1 MVMENL
7 GSSLRDTLKK
17 LARANRID
25 EKTLNEVVKDIQRAL
40 LSADVNVALVQQL
53 SKRIKERALKEE
65 LSGKLNPRQ
74 HVINIVYQE
83 LVALLGEPIAVP
95 LTRHTVILVG
105 LQGSGKTTTT
115 AKLARFFQKK
125 GLKAAVICAD
135 TFRPGAYDQL
145 SQLCERIDVAFYG
158 ESENTNAVEITA
170 HGIAELKRHDV
181 ILVDTAGRHALESDL
196 VLEMEAINDIAN
208 ADQRFL
214 VLDSGIGQQASEQAR
229 AFNTAIGLTGVIV
242 TKLDGTAKGGGAL
255 SAVAEVGTGIAF
267 IGTGET
273 IDDFEKFEP
282 DRFISRLLGMGD
294 IKTLVEMIEE
304 EPPIETEEAE
314 AMLKG
319 DFTLKDMYKQMKAI
333 SKMGP
338 LTKIVQ
344 MLPLGSLGVDIP
356 DTALQSTKE
365 TLDRFKVVM
374 DSMTDEELEHPRI
387 IRSSRIKR
395 IARGSGVPPDNVRE
409 LLKYHKVMQ
418 RTLKGVR
425 SQKDMQKFLR
435 KQGLK

>member
-1 MVMENL
+1 MVLENL

-53 SKRIKERALKEE
+53 SKRIKERALKEG

-83 LVALLGEPIAVP
+83 LVALLGEPISVP
-95 LTRHTVILVG
+95 LTRHVVVMVG

-115 AKLARFFQKK
+115 VKLARFFQKK
-125 GLKAAVICAD
+125 GLKAGVICAD
-135 TFRPGAYDQL
+135 AFRPGAYDQL
-145 SQLCERIDVAFYG
+145 SQLCERIGVAFYG
-158 ESENTNAVEITA
+158 ELENKNAVDITTR
-170 HGIAELKRHDV
+170 GIAELKRYEV
-181 ILVDTAGRHALESDL
+181 IIVDTAGRHALESDL
-196 VLEMEAINDIAN
+196 ILEMKAINDIAR

-229 AFNTAIGLTGVIV
+229 AFNAAIGLTGVIV

-304 EPPIETEEAE
+304 EPPIEMEEAE

-319 DFTLKDMYKQMKAI
+319 DFTLKDMYKQMEAI
-333 SKMGP
+333 NKMGP

-356 DTALQSTKE
+356 NTALQSTKE
-365 TLDRFKVVM
+365 TLGRFKVVM

>member
-1 MVMENL
+1 MEGL
-7 GSSLRDTLKK
+7 SSSLRDTLKK

-25 EKTLNEVVKDIQRAL
+25 EKTLNEVVRDIQRAL
-40 LSADVNVALVQQL
+40 LSADVNVALVQHL

-83 LVALLGEPIAVP
+83 LVALLGEPITIP
-95 LTRHTVILVG
+95 LAHHAVILVG

-115 AKLARFFQKK
+115 VKLARFFQKK
-125 GLKAAVICAD
+125 GLKAAVVCAD

-145 SQLCERIDVAFYG
+145 SQLCARIGVPFYG
-158 ESENTNAVEITA
+158 ELENKDAVEITA
-170 HGIAELKRHDV
+170 HGIAELKRYDV

-196 VLEMEAINDIAN
+196 VLEMKAINDIAN
-208 ADQRFL
+208 ADQRLL

-229 AFNTAIGLTGVIV
+229 AFNEAIGLTGVIV

-304 EPPIETEEAE
+304 EPPIEMEEAE

-319 DFTLKDMYKQMKAI
+319 DFTLKDMYKQMEAI
-333 SKMGP
+333 GKMGP
-338 LTKIVQ
+338 IAKIVQ

-356 DTALQSTKE
+356 DAALQSTKE
-365 TLDRFKVVM
+365 NLERFRVVM
-374 DSMTDEELEHPRI
+374 DSMTEEELEHPRI
-387 IRSSRIKR
+387 IRGSRIKR
-395 IARGSGVPPDNVRE
+395 IARGSGVPTDNVRE

>member
-1 MVMENL
+1 MENL

-83 LVALLGEPIAVP
+83 LVALLGKPITVP

-115 AKLARFFQKK
+115 VKLARFFQKK

-196 VLEMEAINDIAN
+196 VLEMKAINDIAN

-229 AFNTAIGLTGVIV
+229 AFNAAIGLTGVIV

-365 TLDRFKVVM
+365 TLERFKVVM

-395 IARGSGVPPDNVRE
+395 IARGSGVPSDNVRE

>member
-25 EKTLNEVVKDIQRAL
+25 EKTLNEVAKDIQRAL

-83 LVALLGEPIAVP
+83 LVALLGKPITVP

-115 AKLARFFQKK
+115 VKLARFFQKK

-196 VLEMEAINDIAN
+196 VLEMKAINDIAN

-229 AFNTAIGLTGVIV
+229 AFNAAIGLTGVIV

-365 TLDRFKVVM
+365 TLERFKVVM

-395 IARGSGVPPDNVRE
+395 IARGSGVPSDNVRE

>member
-1 MVMENL
+1 MENL

-145 SQLCERIDVAFYG
+145 SQLCERIDVSFYG

-196 VLEMEAINDIAN
+196 VLEMKAINDIAN

-229 AFNTAIGLTGVIV
+229 AFNAAIGLTGVIV

-333 SKMGP
+333 NKMGP

-365 TLDRFKVVM
+365 TLERFKVVM

-395 IARGSGVPPDNVRE
+395 IARGSGVPSDNVRE

>member
-83 LVALLGEPIAVP
+83 LVALLGKPITVP

-115 AKLARFFQKK
+115 VKLARFFQKK

-196 VLEMEAINDIAN
+196 VLEMKAINDIAN

-229 AFNTAIGLTGVIV
+229 AFNAAIGLTGVIV

-365 TLDRFKVVM
+365 TLERFKVVM

-395 IARGSGVPPDNVRE
+395 IARGSGVPSDNVRE

>member
-1 MVMENL
+1 MVMESL
-7 GSSLRDTLKK
+7 GNSLRDTLKK
-17 LARANRID
+17 IIRANRID
-25 EKTLNEVVKDIQRAL
+25 EKTLAEVLKDIQRAL
-40 LSADVNVALVQQL
+40 LSADVNVALVQQM
-53 SKRIKERALKEE
+53 SKRIRERALSEE

-83 LVALLGEPIAVP
+83 LVALLGEPVRVP
-95 LTRHTVILVG
+95 LKRHTVLLVG

-125 GLKAAVICAD
+125 GLKAAVICSD
-135 TFRPGAYDQL
+135 TYRPGAYDQL
-145 SQLCERIDVAFYG
+145 SQLCKQIGIPFYG
-158 ESENTNAVEITA
+158 EAETKNAVNITA
-170 HGIAELKRHDV
+170 HGMAELKRYDV
-181 ILVDTAGRHALESDL
+181 ILIDTAGRHALELDL
-196 VLEMEAINDIAN
+196 VLEMKAINKMAN
-208 ADQRFL
+208 TNQRFL
-214 VLDSGIGQQASEQAR
+214 VLDSGIGQQASEQAS
-229 AFNTAIGLTGVIV
+229 AFNEAIGLTGVIV

-273 IDDFEKFEP
+273 IDDLEKFEP

-304 EPPIETEEAE
+304 APPMEAEEAAE
-314 AMLKG
+314 MLKG
-319 DFTLKDMYKQMKAI
+319 TFTLKDMYKQMEAL

-338 LTKIVQ
+338 LSKIVQ

-356 DTALQSTKE
+356 DSALQTTKE
-365 TLDRFKVVM
+365 TLARFKVVM
-374 DSMTDEELEHPRI
+374 DSMTNDELEHPRI
-387 IRSSRIKR
+387 IRSSRVKR
-395 IARGSGVPPDNVRE
+395 IARGSGVPAEHVRD

-425 SQKDMQKFLR
+425 SQKEMHRFLR

>member
-1 MVMENL
+1 MVMEGL
-7 GSSLRDTLKK
+7 SSSLRDTLKK

-25 EKTLNEVVKDIQRAL
+25 EKTLNEVVRDIQRAL

-83 LVALLGEPIAVP
+83 LVALLGEPISVRLA
-95 LTRHTVILVG
+95 HHAIILVG

-115 AKLARFFQKK
+115 MKLARFFQKK

-145 SQLCERIDVAFYG
+145 SQLCSRIGAPFYG
-158 ESENTNAVEITA
+158 ELENKNAVEITA
-170 HGIAELKRHDV
+170 HGMAELKRYDV
-181 ILVDTAGRHALESDL
+181 VLVDTAGRHALESDL
-196 VLEMEAINDIAN
+196 VLEMKAINEIAN
-208 ADQRFL
+208 ADERFL
-214 VLDSGIGQQASEQAR
+214 VLDSSIGQQASEQAR
-229 AFNTAIGLTGVIV
+229 AFNEAIGLTGVIV

-273 IDDFEKFEP
+273 VDDFEKFEP

-304 EPPIETEEAE
+304 EPPIEMEEAE

-319 DFTLKDMYKQMKAI
+319 DFSLKDMYKQMEAI
-333 SKMGP
+333 GKMGP
-338 LTKIVQ
+338 LSKIVQ

-356 DTALQSTKE
+356 DVALQSTKE
-365 TLDRFKVVM
+365 SLERFRIVM
-374 DSMTDEELEHPRI
+374 DSMTNEELEHPRI

-395 IARGSGVPPDNVRE
+395 IARGSGVPSDNVRE

>member
-1 MVMENL
+1 MENL

-83 LVALLGEPIAVP
+83 LVALLGEPITVP

-115 AKLARFFQKK
+115 VKLARFFQKK

-196 VLEMEAINDIAN
+196 VLEMKAINDIAN

-229 AFNTAIGLTGVIV
+229 AFNAAIGLTGVIV

-395 IARGSGVPPDNVRE
+395 IARGSGVPSDNVRE
-409 LLKYHKVMQ
+409 LLKYHKMMQ

>member
-1 MVMENL
+1 
-7 GSSLRDTLKK
+7 LK
-17 LARANRID
+17 
-25 EKTLNEVVKDIQRAL
+25 V
-40 LSADVNVALVQQL
+40 
-53 SKRIKERALKEE
+53 
-65 LSGKLNPRQ
+65 
-74 HVINIVYQE
+74 
-83 LVALLGEPIAVP
+83 
-95 LTRHTVILVG
+95 
-105 LQGSGKTTTT
+105 
-115 AKLARFFQKK
+115 
-125 GLKAAVICAD
+125 AVICAD
-135 TFRPGAYDQL
+135 TFRPGAFDQL
-145 SQLCERIDVAFYG
+145 SQLCARIGVPFYG
-158 ESENTNAVEITA
+158 ELENKNAVEITA
-170 HGIAELKRHDV
+170 HGIAELKRYDV

-196 VLEMEAINDIAN
+196 VLEMKAINEIAN
-208 ADQRFL
+208 ADERLL

-229 AFNTAIGLTGVIV
+229 AFNEAIGLTGVIV

-273 IDDFEKFEP
+273 VDDFEKFEP

-304 EPPIETEEAE
+304 EPPIEMEEAE

-319 DFTLKDMYKQMKAI
+319 DFTLKDMYKQMEAI
-333 SKMGP
+333 GKMGP
-338 LTKIVQ
+338 LAKIVQ

-356 DTALQSTKE
+356 DAALQSTKE
-365 TLDRFKVVM
+365 SLERFRVVM

-395 IARGSGVPPDNVRE
+395 IARGSGVPSDNVRE

>member
-7 GSSLRDTLKK
+7 SSSLRETLKK

-25 EKTLNEVVKDIQRAL
+25 EKTLNEVVRDIQRAL
-40 LSADVNVALVQQL
+40 LSADVNVSLVQQL

-65 LSGKLNPRQ
+65 LTGKLNPRQ

-83 LVALLGEPIAVP
+83 LVALLGEPITIP
-95 LTRHTVILVG
+95 LTHHAVILVG

-115 AKLARFFQKK
+115 VKLARFFQKK

-145 SQLCERIDVAFYG
+145 SQLCARISVPFYG
-158 ESENTNAVEITA
+158 ELENENAVDITA
-170 HGIAELKRHDV
+170 HGIAELKRYDV

-196 VLEMEAINDIAN
+196 VQEMIAINDIAN
-208 ADQRFL
+208 ADQRLL
-214 VLDSGIGQQASEQAR
+214 VLDSSIGQQASEQAR
-229 AFNTAIGLTGVIV
+229 AFNEAISLTGVIV

-304 EPPIETEEAE
+304 EPPIEMEEAE

-319 DFTLKDMYKQMKAI
+319 DFTLKDMYKQMEAI
-333 SKMGP
+333 GKMGP
-338 LTKIVQ
+338 LSKIVQ

-356 DTALQSTKE
+356 DAALQSTKE
-365 TLDRFKVVM
+365 SLERFKVVM

-395 IARGSGVPPDNVRE
+395 IARGSGVPTDNVRE

-418 RTLKGVR
+418 RTMKGVR
-425 SQKDMQKFLR
+425 SQKDMQKFFR
-435 KQGLK
+435 RQGLK

>member
-1 MVMENL
+1 MVLENL

-40 LSADVNVALVQQL
+40 LSADINVALVQQL

-83 LVALLGEPIAVP
+83 LVALVGEPISVP
-95 LTRHTVILVG
+95 LTRHVVVMVG
-105 LQGSGKTTTT
+105 LQGSGKTTTSV
-115 AKLARFFQKK
+115 KLARFFQKK
-125 GLKAAVICAD
+125 GLKAGVICAD

-145 SQLCERIDVAFYG
+145 SQLCERIGVAFYG
-158 ESENTNAVEITA
+158 ESENKNAVDITTR
-170 HGIAELKRHDV
+170 GIAELKRYEV
-181 ILVDTAGRHALESDL
+181 IIVDTAGRHALESDL
-196 VLEMEAINDIAN
+196 ILEMKAINDNAR

-229 AFNTAIGLTGVIV
+229 AFNAAIGLTGVIV

-304 EPPIETEEAE
+304 EPPIEMEEAE

-319 DFTLKDMYKQMKAI
+319 DFTLKDMYKQMEAI
-333 SKMGP
+333 NKMGP

-356 DTALQSTKE
+356 STALQSTKE
-365 TLDRFKVVM
+365 TLGRFKVVM

-395 IARGSGVPPDNVRE
+395 IARGSGVPPENVRE

>member
-1 MVMENL
+1 MENL
-7 GSSLRDTLKK
+7 SSSLRDTFKK

-25 EKTLNEVVKDIQRAL
+25 EKTLNEVVRDIQRAL

-53 SKRIKERALKEE
+53 SKRIKDRALKEE

-95 LTRHTVILVG
+95 LTHHAVILVG

-145 SQLCERIDVAFYG
+145 SQLCEQIGVAFYG
-158 ESENTNAVEITA
+158 ESGNKNAIEITA
-170 HGIAELKRHDV
+170 RGIAEFKRYDV

-196 VLEMEAINDIAN
+196 VLEMKAINDIAN

-229 AFNTAIGLTGVIV
+229 AFDAAIGLTGVIV

-255 SAVAEVGTGIAF
+255 SAVAEVGSGIAF

-273 IDDFEKFEP
+273 VDDFEKFEP

-304 EPPIETEEAE
+304 EPPIEMEEAE

-319 DFTLKDMYKQMKAI
+319 DFTLKDMYKQMEAI
-333 SKMGP
+333 NKMGP
-338 LTKIVQ
+338 LTKILQ

-365 TLDRFKVVM
+365 TLGRFRVVM

-395 IARGSGVPPDNVRE
+395 IARGSGVPTDNVRE

-418 RTLKGVR
+418 RTLKGAR
-425 SQKDMQKFLR
+425 SQKEMQKFLR

>member
-1 MVMENL
+1 MVMEGL
-7 GSSLRDTLKK
+7 SSSLRDTLKK

-25 EKTLNEVVKDIQRAL
+25 EKTLNEVVRDIQRAL

-83 LVALLGEPIAVP
+83 LVALLGEPISVRLA
-95 LTRHTVILVG
+95 HHAIILVG

-115 AKLARFFQKK
+115 MKLARFFQKK

-145 SQLCERIDVAFYG
+145 SQLCSRIGAPFYG
-158 ESENTNAVEITA
+158 ELENKDAVEITA
-170 HGIAELKRHDV
+170 HGMAELKRYDV
-181 ILVDTAGRHALESDL
+181 VLVDTAGRHALESDL
-196 VLEMEAINDIAN
+196 VLEMKAINEIAN
-208 ADQRFL
+208 ADERFL

-229 AFNTAIGLTGVIV
+229 AFNEAIGLTGVIV

-273 IDDFEKFEP
+273 VDDFEKFEP

-304 EPPIETEEAE
+304 EPPIEMEEAE

-319 DFTLKDMYKQMKAI
+319 DFSLKDMYKQMEAI
-333 SKMGP
+333 GKMGP
-338 LTKIVQ
+338 LNKIVQ

-356 DTALQSTKE
+356 DAALQSTKE
-365 TLDRFKVVM
+365 SLDRFRIVM
-374 DSMTDEELEHPRI
+374 DSMTNEELEHPRI

-395 IARGSGVPPDNVRE
+395 IARGSGVPSDNVRE

>member
-1 MVMENL
+1 MVLESL

-17 LARANRID
+17 IIRANRID
-25 EKTLNEVVKDIQRAL
+25 EKTLAEILKDIQRAL
-40 LSADVNVALVQQL
+40 LSADVNVALVQQI
-53 SKRIKERALKEE
+53 SRRIRERALREE

-74 HVINIVYQE
+74 HIINIVYQE
-83 LVALLGEPIAVP
+83 LVALLGEPVKVP
-95 LTRHTVILVG
+95 LTRHAVLLVG

-125 GLKAAVICAD
+125 GLKAAVICSD
-135 TFRPGAYDQL
+135 TYRLGAHDQL
-145 SQLCERIDVAFYG
+145 SQLCEQTGITYYG
-158 ESENTNAVEITA
+158 EPETKNALDITA
-170 HGIAELKRHDV
+170 HGVAALKRNDV
-181 ILVDTAGRHALESDL
+181 LLIDTAGRHALESDL
-196 VLEMEAINDIAN
+196 VLEMKAINEVAK
-208 ADQRFL
+208 ADERFL
-214 VLDSGIGQQASEQAR
+214 VLDAGIGQQASEQAR
-229 AFNTAIGLTGVIV
+229 AFDEAIGLTGVIV

-255 SAVAEVGTGIAF
+255 SAVAEVGAGIAF

-273 IDDFEKFEP
+273 VDDLEKFEP

-304 EPPIETEEAE
+304 APPIEADQAEEIF
-314 AMLKG
+314 KG
-319 DFTLKDMYKQMKAI
+319 PFTLKDMYKQMEAI

-338 LTKIVQ
+338 LSKIIQ

-356 DTALQSTKE
+356 DSALQTTKE
-365 TLDRFKVVM
+365 TLARFKVIM

-387 IRSSRIKR
+387 IRSSRVKR
-395 IARGSGVPPDNVRE
+395 ISRGSGVPAEHVRD

-425 SQKDMQKFLR
+425 SQKEMQRFLR

>member
-1 MVMENL
+1 MESL

-74 HVINIVYQE
+74 HVVNIVYQE
-83 LVALLGEPIAVP
+83 LVALLGEPITVP

-115 AKLARFFQKK
+115 VKLARFFQKK

-170 HGIAELKRHDV
+170 NGISELKRHDV

-196 VLEMEAINDIAN
+196 VLEMKAINDIAN

-229 AFNTAIGLTGVIV
+229 AFNAAIGLTGVIV

-374 DSMTDEELEHPRI
+374 DSMTDQELEHPRI
-387 IRSSRIKR
+387 IRSARIKR
-395 IARGSGVPPDNVRE
+395 IARGSGVPSDNVRE

>member
-1 MVMENL
+1 MEGL
-7 GSSLRDTLKK
+7 SSSLRDTLKK

-25 EKTLNEVVKDIQRAL
+25 EKTLNEVVRDIQRAL

-83 LVALLGEPIAVP
+83 LVALLGEPISVR
-95 LTRHTVILVG
+95 LTHHAVILVG

-115 AKLARFFQKK
+115 VKLARFFQKK
-125 GLKAAVICAD
+125 GLKVAVICAD
-135 TFRPGAYDQL
+135 TFRPGAFDQL
-145 SQLCERIDVAFYG
+145 SQLCARIGVPFYG
-158 ESENTNAVEITA
+158 ELENKNAVEITA
-170 HGIAELKRHDV
+170 HGIAELKRYDV

-196 VLEMEAINDIAN
+196 VLEMKAINEIAN
-208 ADQRFL
+208 ADERLL

-229 AFNTAIGLTGVIV
+229 AFNEAIGLTGVIV

-273 IDDFEKFEP
+273 VDDFEKFEP

-304 EPPIETEEAE
+304 EPPIEMEEAE

-319 DFTLKDMYKQMKAI
+319 DFTLKDMYKQMEAI
-333 SKMGP
+333 GKMGP
-338 LTKIVQ
+338 LAKIVQ

-356 DTALQSTKE
+356 DAALQSTKE
-365 TLDRFKVVM
+365 SLERFRVVM

-395 IARGSGVPPDNVRE
+395 IARGSGVPSDNVRE

>member
-1 MVMENL
+1 MVMEGL
-7 GSSLRDTLKK
+7 SSSLRDTLKK

-25 EKTLNEVVKDIQRAL
+25 EKTLNEVVRDIQRAL

-83 LVALLGEPIAVP
+83 LVALLGEPISVRLA
-95 LTRHTVILVG
+95 HHAIILVG

-115 AKLARFFQKK
+115 MKLARFFQKK

-145 SQLCERIDVAFYG
+145 SQLCSRIGAPFYG
-158 ESENTNAVEITA
+158 ELENKNAVEITA
-170 HGIAELKRHDV
+170 HGMAELKRYDV
-181 ILVDTAGRHALESDL
+181 VLVDTAGRHALESDL
-196 VLEMEAINDIAN
+196 VLEMKAINEIAN
-208 ADQRFL
+208 ADERFL

-229 AFNTAIGLTGVIV
+229 AFNEAIGLTGVIV

-273 IDDFEKFEP
+273 VDDFEKFEP

-304 EPPIETEEAE
+304 EPPIEMEEAE

-319 DFTLKDMYKQMKAI
+319 DFSLKDMYKQMEAI
-333 SKMGP
+333 GKMGP
-338 LTKIVQ
+338 LNKIVQ

-356 DTALQSTKE
+356 DAALQSTKE
-365 TLDRFKVVM
+365 SLDRFRIVM
-374 DSMTDEELEHPRI
+374 DSMTNEELEHPRI

-395 IARGSGVPPDNVRE
+395 IARGSGVPSDNVRE
-409 LLKYHKVMQ
+409 LLKYHKLMQ

>member
-1 MVMENL
+1 MENL

-25 EKTLNEVVKDIQRAL
+25 EKTLNEVAKDIQRAL

-83 LVALLGEPIAVP
+83 LVALLGKPITVP

-115 AKLARFFQKK
+115 VKLARFFQKK

-196 VLEMEAINDIAN
+196 VLEMKAINDIAN

-229 AFNTAIGLTGVIV
+229 AFNAAIGLTGVIV

-365 TLDRFKVVM
+365 TLERFKVVM

-395 IARGSGVPPDNVRE
+395 IARGSGVPSDNVRE

>member
-1 MVMENL
+1 MVLENL

-17 LARANRID
+17 IARANRID

-53 SKRIKERALKEE
+53 SKRIKDRALKEE
-65 LSGKLNPRQ
+65 LSAKLNPRQ

-83 LVALLGEPIAVP
+83 LVALLGEPISVP
-95 LTRHTVILVG
+95 LTRHTVIMVG

-135 TFRPGAYDQL
+135 TYRPGAYDQL
-145 SQLCERIDVAFYG
+145 SQLCERIGVAFYG
-158 ESENTNAVEITA
+158 ESDSSNAVDITIR
-170 HGIAELKRHDV
+170 GLVELKRYDV
-181 ILVDTAGRHALESDL
+181 ILIDTAGRHALETDL
-196 VLEMEAINDIAN
+196 VLEMKAINETSN

-214 VLDSGIGQQASEQAR
+214 VLDSGIGQQASEQAK
-229 AFNTAIGLTGVIV
+229 AFNEAIGLTGVIV

-267 IGTGET
+267 IGIGET
-273 IDDFEKFEP
+273 IDDLEKFEP

-304 EPPIETEEAE
+304 EPPIEMEEAE

-319 DFTLKDMYKQMKAI
+319 EFTLKDLYKQMDAI
-333 SKMGP
+333 RKMGP

-344 MLPLGSLGVDIP
+344 MLPLGSLGVDVP
-356 DTALQSTKE
+356 NRALQSTKE
-365 TLDRFKVVM
+365 TLERFTVVM

-387 IRSSRIKR
+387 IRSSRIRR
-395 IARGSGVPPDNVRE
+395 IARGSGVTSDYVRE
-409 LLKYHKVMQ
+409 LLKYHKAMQ
-418 RTLKGVR
+418 RAMKGVR
-425 SQKDMQKFLR
+425 SQKEMQKFLR

>member
-1 MVMENL
+1 MEGL
-7 GSSLRDTLKK
+7 SSSLRDTLKK

-25 EKTLNEVVKDIQRAL
+25 EKTLNEVVRDIQRAL

-83 LVALLGEPIAVP
+83 LVALLGEPISVR
-95 LTRHTVILVG
+95 LTHHAVILVG

-115 AKLARFFQKK
+115 VKLARFFQKK
-125 GLKAAVICAD
+125 GLKVAVICAD
-135 TFRPGAYDQL
+135 TFRPGAFDQL
-145 SQLCERIDVAFYG
+145 SQLCARIGVPFYG
-158 ESENTNAVEITA
+158 ELENKNAVEITA
-170 HGIAELKRHDV
+170 HGIAELKRYDV

-196 VLEMEAINDIAN
+196 VLEMKAINEIAN
-208 ADQRFL
+208 ADERLL

-229 AFNTAIGLTGVIV
+229 AFNEAIGLTGVIV

-273 IDDFEKFEP
+273 VDDFEKFEP
-282 DRFISRLLGMGD
+282 ERFISRLLGMGD

-304 EPPIETEEAE
+304 EPPIEMEEAE

-319 DFTLKDMYKQMKAI
+319 DFTLKDMYKQMEAI
-333 SKMGP
+333 GKMGP
-338 LTKIVQ
+338 LAKIVQ

-356 DTALQSTKE
+356 DAALQSTKE
-365 TLDRFKVVM
+365 SLERFRVVM

-395 IARGSGVPPDNVRE
+395 IARGSGVPSDNVRE

>member
-1 MVMENL
+1 MVMEGL
-7 GSSLRDTLKK
+7 SSSLRDTLKK

-25 EKTLNEVVKDIQRAL
+25 EKTLNEVVRDIQRAL

-83 LVALLGEPIAVP
+83 LVALLGEPISVRLA
-95 LTRHTVILVG
+95 HHAIILVG

-115 AKLARFFQKK
+115 MKLARFFQKK

-145 SQLCERIDVAFYG
+145 SQLCSRIGAPFYG
-158 ESENTNAVEITA
+158 ELENKNAVEITA
-170 HGIAELKRHDV
+170 HGMAELKRYDV
-181 ILVDTAGRHALESDL
+181 VLVDTAGRHALESDL
-196 VLEMEAINDIAN
+196 VLEMKAINEIAN
-208 ADQRFL
+208 ADERFL

-229 AFNTAIGLTGVIV
+229 AFNEAIGLTGVIV

-273 IDDFEKFEP
+273 VDDFEKFEP

-304 EPPIETEEAE
+304 EPPIEMEEAE

-319 DFTLKDMYKQMKAI
+319 DFSLKDMYKQMEAI
-333 SKMGP
+333 GKMGP
-338 LTKIVQ
+338 LNKIVQ

-356 DTALQSTKE
+356 DAALQSTKE
-365 TLDRFKVVM
+365 SLDRFRIVM
-374 DSMTDEELEHPRI
+374 DSMTNEELEHPRI

-395 IARGSGVPPDNVRE
+395 IARGSGVPSDNVRE

>member
-1 MVMENL
+1 MEGL
-7 GSSLRDTLKK
+7 SSSLRDTLKK

-83 LVALLGEPIAVP
+83 LVALLGEPISVRLA
-95 LTRHTVILVG
+95 HHAIILVG

-115 AKLARFFQKK
+115 MKLARFFQKK

-145 SQLCERIDVAFYG
+145 SQLCSRIGAPFYG
-158 ESENTNAVEITA
+158 ELENKNAVEITA
-170 HGIAELKRHDV
+170 HGMAELKRYDV
-181 ILVDTAGRHALESDL
+181 VLVDTAGRHALESDL
-196 VLEMEAINDIAN
+196 ILEMKAINEIAN
-208 ADQRFL
+208 ADERFL

-229 AFNTAIGLTGVIV
+229 AFNEAIGLTGVIV

-273 IDDFEKFEP
+273 VDDFEKFEP

-294 IKTLVEMIEE
+294 IQTLVEMIEE
-304 EPPIETEEAE
+304 EPPIEMDEAE

-319 DFTLKDMYKQMKAI
+319 DFSLKDMYKQMEAI
-333 SKMGP
+333 GKMGP
-338 LTKIVQ
+338 LSKIVQ

-356 DTALQSTKE
+356 DGALQSTKE
-365 TLDRFKVVM
+365 SLDRFRIVM
-374 DSMTDEELEHPRI
+374 DSMTNEELEHPRI

-395 IARGSGVPPDNVRE
+395 IARGSGVPSDNVRE

>member
-1 MVMENL
+1 M
-7 GSSLRDTLKK
+7 
-17 LARANRID
+17 I
-25 EKTLNEVVKDIQRAL
+25 
-40 LSADVNVALVQQL
+40 
-53 SKRIKERALKEE
+53 
-65 LSGKLNPRQ
+65 
-74 HVINIVYQE
+74 
-83 LVALLGEPIAVP
+83 
-95 LTRHTVILVG
+95 
-105 LQGSGKTTTT
+105 
-115 AKLARFFQKK
+115 
-125 GLKAAVICAD
+125 
-135 TFRPGAYDQL
+135 
-145 SQLCERIDVAFYG
+145 
-158 ESENTNAVEITA
+158 
-170 HGIAELKRHDV
+170 
-181 ILVDTAGRHALESDL
+181 
-196 VLEMEAINDIAN
+196 AINNIAN
-208 ADQRFL
+208 ADQRLL

-229 AFNTAIGLTGVIV
+229 AFNEAIGLTGVIV

-273 IDDFEKFEP
+273 VDDFEKFEP

-304 EPPIETEEAE
+304 EPPIEMEEAE

-319 DFTLKDMYKQMKAI
+319 DFTLKDMYKQMEAI
-333 SKMGP
+333 GKMGP
-338 LTKIVQ
+338 LSKIVQ

-356 DTALQSTKE
+356 DAALQSTKE
-365 TLDRFKVVM
+365 NLERFKVVM

-395 IARGSGVPPDNVRE
+395 IARGSGVPSDNVRE

>member
-17 LARANRID
+17 IARANRID

-53 SKRIKERALKEE
+53 SKRIKDRALKEE

-83 LVALLGEPIAVP
+83 LVALLGEPISVP
-95 LTRHTVILVG
+95 LARHTVIMVG

-135 TFRPGAYDQL
+135 TYRPGAYDQL
-145 SQLCERIDVAFYG
+145 SQLCERIGVAFYG
-158 ESENTNAVEITA
+158 ESESSDAVEITTR
-170 HGIAELKRHDV
+170 GLAELKRYDV
-181 ILVDTAGRHALESDL
+181 ILVDTAGRHALETDL
-196 VLEMEAINDIAN
+196 VLEMKAINETSK

-214 VLDSGIGQQASEQAR
+214 VLDSGIGQQASEQAK
-229 AFNTAIGLTGVIV
+229 AFNEAIGLTGVIV

-267 IGTGET
+267 IGMGET
-273 IDDFEKFEP
+273 IDDLEKFEP

-294 IKTLVEMIEE
+294 MKTLVEMIEE
-304 EPPIETEEAE
+304 EPPIEMEEAE

-319 DFTLKDMYKQMKAI
+319 EFTLKDMYKQMDAI
-333 SKMGP
+333 RKMGP

-344 MLPLGSLGVDIP
+344 MLPFGSLGVDIP
-356 DTALQSTKE
+356 NGALQSTKE
-365 TLDRFKVVM
+365 TLERFKVVM

-395 IARGSGVPPDNVRE
+395 IARGSGVTSDYVRE
-409 LLKYHKVMQ
+409 LLKYHKAMQ
-418 RTLKGVR
+418 RAMKGVR
-425 SQKDMQKFLR
+425 SQKEMQKFLR
-435 KQGLK
+435 KQGVK

>member
-1 MVMENL
+1 MEGL
-7 GSSLRDTLKK
+7 SSSLRDTLKK

-25 EKTLNEVVKDIQRAL
+25 EKTLNEVVRDIQRAL

-83 LVALLGEPIAVP
+83 LVALLGEPISVRLA
-95 LTRHTVILVG
+95 HHAIILVG

-115 AKLARFFQKK
+115 MKLARFFQKK

-145 SQLCERIDVAFYG
+145 SQLCSRIGAPFYG
-158 ESENTNAVEITA
+158 ELENKDAVEITA
-170 HGIAELKRHDV
+170 HGMAELKRYDV
-181 ILVDTAGRHALESDL
+181 VLVDTAGRHALESDL
-196 VLEMEAINDIAN
+196 VLEMKAINEIAN
-208 ADQRFL
+208 ADERFL

-229 AFNTAIGLTGVIV
+229 AFNEAIGLTGVIV

-273 IDDFEKFEP
+273 VDDFEKFEP

-304 EPPIETEEAE
+304 EPPIEMEEAE

-319 DFTLKDMYKQMKAI
+319 DFSLKDMYKQMEAI
-333 SKMGP
+333 GKMGP
-338 LTKIVQ
+338 LNKIVQ

-356 DTALQSTKE
+356 DAALQSTKE
-365 TLDRFKVVM
+365 SLDRFRIVM
-374 DSMTDEELEHPRI
+374 DSMTNEELEHPRI

-395 IARGSGVPPDNVRE
+395 IARGSGVPSDNVRE